1 MKIIIFSY
9 IAKKKELY
17 TILEKSITLSREKIG
32 DILIIQDCH
41 YEPVVKHFAN

>member
-1 MKIIIFSY
+1 MKIIIFSH

-17 TILEKSITLSREKIG
+17 TILEISITLSREKIG
-32 DILIIQDCH
+32 DVQDCH